1 MIFHTVFC
9 SIILRSQ
16 IFLQSVLTF
25 FFADSFKLS
34 MYFLASFI
42 KTNCNHHNYSTN
54 RKCSN
59 NTDRLKIVHR
69 AFCKQQSNWQQ
80 DQQNTPH
87 QLNALIWLLT
97 ILQCMKAVAGG
108 CQSNRIKRSR
118 IESNYR
124 QKNNYH
130 NNRCTRHRF
139 DDRYNHAI
147 QISAFQ

>member
-9 SIILRSQ
+9 SIILRSK
-16 IFLQSVLTF
+16 IFLQLVLTF
-25 FFADSFKLS
+25 LLRRFFQTFHVFFSIFH
-34 MYFLASFI
+34 
-42 KTNCNHHNYSTN
+42 KTDCNHHNYSTN

-59 NTDRLKIVHR
+59 NTNRLNIVHR

-87 QLNALIWLLT
+87 QLNALIRLLT
-97 ILQCMKAVAGG
+97 ILQCMIAVAGG